1 MPDAG
6 QLTEDLVAHTA
17 PTVTPLYPAP
27 PWTLPNAR
35 ILKVMYETD
44 KEPVLTW
51 LPPKLTRSSPPYAIV
66 EAAHFPESPVG
77 PFTLAT
83 QSIGCRASFFMRAFA
98 VQAVVDNP
106 LAMAALREV
115 WGFPCRPGE
124 VALEE
129 PRSGVRASV
138 RNGNQTLCEAGLTGI
153 EVIETDTARFD
164 PTLTLR
170 LAPSVQEN
178 VRHDLIQI
186 MQLDPEQTIK
196 EAQRGHGYV
205 NFGDSTDNDW
215 ALLPNRNIISTIWC
229 TVDTELP
236 LARFVLPY

>member
-6 QLTEDLVAHTA
+6 QLTEDLVSHTA
-17 PTVTPLYPAP
+17 PTVTPLYAAP
-27 PWTLPNAR
+27 PWKLPSAR

-44 KEPVLTW
+44 KEPVLAW

-66 EAAHFPESPVG
+66 EVAHFPESPVG
-77 PFTLAT
+77 PFKLAT
-83 QSIGCRASFFMRAFA
+83 QLIGCRASFFMRAFA
-98 VQAVVDNP
+98 IQAVVDNP
-106 LAMAALREV
+106 IAMAALREL

-124 VALEE
+124 VILEE
-129 PRSGVRASV
+129 PRGGVSATV
-138 RNGNQTLCEAGLTGI
+138 TADGQTLCETGLTDI
-153 EVIETDTARFD
+153 EVVETDTARFD

-170 LAPSVQEN
+170 LAPSVQED

-186 MQLDPEQTIK
+186 MQLDPEQAIR
-196 EAQRGHGYV
+196 EAHRGHGFVKYT
-205 NFGDSTDNDW
+205 DAADNDW
-215 ALLPNRNIISTIWC
+215 ALLPNRNIISAIWC

>member
-6 QLTEDLVAHTA
+6 QLTEDLVAHTG
-17 PTVTPLYPAP
+17 PTAAPLYAAP
-27 PWTLPNAR
+27 PWKLPDAR

-44 KEPVLTW
+44 KEPVLAW
-51 LPPKLTRSSPPYAIV
+51 LPPKLTRSSPPYAIIEV
-66 EAAHFPESPVG
+66 AHFPETPVG

-83 QSIGCRASFFMRAFA
+83 QLIGCRASFFMRAFA

-106 LAMAALREV
+106 VAMAALREV

-124 VALEE
+124 VRLEE
-129 PRSGVRASV
+129 PRGGVTATV
-138 RNGNQTLCEAGLTGI
+138 DIDGQTACETGLTDI

-170 LAPSVQEN
+170 LAPSVQED

-196 EAQRGHGYV
+196 EAQRGRGFV
-205 NFGDSTDNDW
+205 RLPEEASEW
-215 ALLPNRNIISTIWC
+215 ALLPNRNIISATWC
-229 TVDTELP
+229 KVDTELP